1 MARKAP
7 ENGLKVHMRRGFSLR
22 SAVVMFVVLVGL
34 SVVFQSLASSESSET
49 PRDGRKT
56 DDPVSTPDAL
66 IPAQGAVGIQVRNT
80 EAGAPAFGPE
90 EVRDYFASTD
100 PPYWDSTAPRPQI
113 ENIEFLSA
121 LEVESRLGRSIDRP
135 EGSRMCLVT
144 IRGQFVPPLPP
155 GVQAQGRPAPDTV
168 MQLVFDGQTGNLLVF
183 GFPPPE
189 R

>member
-1 MARKAP
+1 MTRAKRIVTGFIMLAALGSLGLLIQSSALPRTARAIG
-7 ENGLKVHMRRGFSLR
+7 N
-22 SAVVMFVVLVGL
+22 VLFADAK
-34 SVVFQSLASSESSET
+34 STEDI
-49 PRDGRKT
+49 P
-56 DDPVSTPDAL
+56 TPDAL
-66 IPAQGAVGIQVRNT
+66 IPAQGAVGIRVQTT

-90 EVRDYFASTD
+90 EVWDYFASTD